1 MLGILK
7 NKNIKSI
14 ETDVNDNGI
23 KIEMKLK
30 NSIVDIPKFDGVY
43 SAIYDFDDFI
53 KSILTNNDEEN
64 YLNQSSHEYQLLT
77 KYDKY
82 DEELLFKILYDYIL
96 SFKNSTV
103 DYSYYGYYNKKI
115 TNNILITYKANKNKI
130 GIEVNKN
137 IFNKDVF
144 ENWN

>member
-30 NSIVDIPKFDGVY
+30 KSILEMSKFELY

-53 KSILTNNDEEN
+53 KGVLANDDKRD
-64 YLNQSSHEYQLLT
+64 YLNSDYYEYELLT
-77 KYDKY
+77 KDDKN
-82 DEELLFKILYDYIL
+82 DEELLFTILYNFIL
-96 SFKNSTV
+96 NYNNSTV
-103 DYSYYGYYNKKI
+103 NYNYYGYYNKKI
-115 TNNILITYKANKNKI
+115 TNNILITYMADKNKI
-130 GIEVNKN
+130 GIEINKN

>member
-7 NKNIKSI
+7 NKNIESI

-30 NSIVDIPKFDGVY
+30 KSILEMSKLSVF
-43 SAIYDFDDFI
+43 STIYDFDDFI
-53 KSILTNNDEEN
+53 KSILTKNDEEN
-64 YLNQSSHEYQLLT
+64 YLNQSSHEYQLLI

-82 DEELLFKILYDYIL
+82 DEELLFKILYEYIL

-115 TNNILITYKANKNKI
+115 TNNIFIIYKANKNKI
-130 GIEVNKN
+130 GIEINKN
-137 IFNKDVF
+137 IFDKDVF
-144 ENWN
+144 ENRN

>member
-30 NSIVDIPKFDGVY
+30 KSIVEMSKFGVF
-43 SAIYDFDDFI
+43 STIFDFDDFI

-64 YLNQSSHEYQLLT
+64 YLNKSSHEYQLLI
-77 KYDKY
+77 KYDKH
-82 DEELLFKILYDYIL
+82 DEELLFSILYDYIL
-96 SFKNSTV
+96 SFKNSAV

-115 TNNILITYKANKNKI
+115 TNNIFITYKADENKI
-130 GIEVNKN
+130 GIKINKN

-144 ENWN
+144 DNWN

>member
-1 MLGILK
+1 MQGIIK
-7 NKNIKSI
+7 NKNVKSI

-30 NSIVDIPKFDGVY
+30 KSIVEMSKFGVF
-43 SAIYDFDDFI
+43 SAIFDFDDFI

-64 YLNQSSHEYQLLT
+64 YLNQSSHEYQLLI
-77 KYDKY
+77 KDDKF
-82 DEELLFKILYDYIL
+82 DEELLFTILYHYIL
-96 SFKNSTV
+96 SFKNETV
-103 DYSYYGYYNKKI
+103 NYNYYGYYNKKI
-115 TNNILITYKANKNKI
+115 TNNILITYKADKNKI
-130 GIEVNKN
+130 GIKINKN

>member
-30 NSIVDIPKFDGVY
+30 KSILEMSKFELY

-53 KSILTNNDEEN
+53 KGVLANDDKRD
-64 YLNQSSHEYQLLT
+64 YLNSDYYEYELLT
-77 KYDKY
+77 KDDKN
-82 DEELLFKILYDYIL
+82 DEELLFTILYNFIL
-96 SFKNSTV
+96 NYNNSTV
-103 DYSYYGYYNKKI
+103 NYNYYGYYNKKI
-115 TNNILITYKANKNKI
+115 TNNILITYIADKNKI
-130 GIEVNKN
+130 GIEINKN

>member
-7 NKNIKSI
+7 NKNIKSV
-14 ETDVNDNGI
+14 ETDVTDNGI

-30 NSIVDIPKFDGVY
+30 KSIVEMSKLSVF
-43 SAIYDFDDFI
+43 STIYDFDDFI
-53 KSILTNNDEEN
+53 KSILTKNDKEN

-82 DEELLFKILYDYIL
+82 DEELLFKIIYDYIL

-103 DYSYYGYYNKKI
+103 NYSYYGYYNKKI
-115 TNNILITYKANKNKI
+115 TNNILITYKADKNKI
-130 GIEVNKN
+130 GIKVNKS
-137 IFNKDVF
+137 IFDKDVF